1 MMLAFEDMMRKKIV
15 MPAHYMRELGVD
27 LGKTF
32 GHFTD
37 AAQRIGV
44 YTSAD
49 YTDILDGLITEW
61 KIESISGLNEAGE
74 RARDYVMALPARLKR
89 VADRMKAPTLEYK
102 FRWID

>member
-44 YTSAD
+44 YTSRD
-49 YTDILDGLITEW
+49 YTDILEGLIEDW
-61 KIESISGLNEAGE
+61 KIDQVEGLDDSGEK
-74 RARDYVMALPARLKR
+74 ARDYIMALPARLKR
-89 VADRMKAPTLEYK
+89 VADRMRIPQLEYK